1 MDGQY
6 FTSENQTSNKDID
19 EMKNAQTTN
28 KLQLR
33 KNHLNNIL
41 IQKAINK
48 DNEIENQK
56 FQDLQNDTY
65 MKQHEEIKKILA
77 SNNDQN
83 LIKALDYIQT
93 VICAQSFNNKL
104 KSEINKCGIS
114 DLVINLFY
122 NNPNEFIFPL
132 CCSILATL
140 CTEYF
145 EFSTRLINEDGIK
158 IIYDRIS
165 KNFKNNISVVSNC
178 IVIYNE
184 SLSHLLELVQK
195 SSIKFSNL
203 SYNCKKYLCHFTNW
217 ILSEKTIFSSFH
229 NDIFLAFFKLIKQL
243 KTSISVPNQ
252 YELDFEQG
260 TDSIDILFSY
270 VLEKPVK
277 DLEYFTLSC
286 YLELLI
292 LLSKEKKYTIYLTCG
307 NKNIFDVIKRLC
319 GYVYLNNNSSQED
332 RINFIPIEPFMLGYC
347 FEIMAN
353 LALEV
358 IKRDDIIDLI
368 MIFFKNYR
376 YTVKYNF
383 DVPIIILDL
392 LLSFSE
398 NIYNDERIYK
408 FMLSPEKN
416 ILYICTKFYAK
427 SDVCSVKV
435 MQILINIFEVKN
447 FDDIEKVKN
456 ADMIKCIADGLVIDN
471 LEVNRKSVFSLGKII
486 EINNKK
492 KYNIDLLKYFEIN
505 HVLENLKNLV
515 LNKKY
520 TSIAEEENADELI
533 SYIENM
539 IKLEENK

>member
-41 IQKAINK
+41 IQKAINQ

-114 DLVINLFY
+114 DLVINLYY

-178 IVIYNE
+178 IVIRA
-184 SLSHLLELVQK
+184 
-195 SSIKFSNL
+195 SSKI
-203 SYNCKKYLCHFTNW
+203 
-217 ILSEKTIFSSFH
+217 
-229 NDIFLAFFKLIKQL
+229 
-243 KTSISVPNQ
+243 Q
-252 YELDFEQG
+252 Y
-260 TDSIDILFSY
+260 
-270 VLEKPVK
+270 
-277 DLEYFTLSC
+277 
-286 YLELLI
+286 
-292 LLSKEKKYTIYLTCG
+292 
-307 NKNIFDVIKRLC
+307 
-319 GYVYLNNNSSQED
+319 
-332 RINFIPIEPFMLGYC
+332 
-347 FEIMAN
+347 
-353 LALEV
+353 
-358 IKRDDIIDLI
+358 
-368 MIFFKNYR
+368 
-376 YTVKYNF
+376 
-383 DVPIIILDL
+383 
-392 LLSFSE
+392 
-398 NIYNDERIYK
+398 
-408 FMLSPEKN
+408 
-416 ILYICTKFYAK
+416 
-427 SDVCSVKV
+427 
-435 MQILINIFEVKN
+435 
-447 FDDIEKVKN
+447 
-456 ADMIKCIADGLVIDN
+456 
-471 LEVNRKSVFSLGKII
+471 
-486 EINNKK
+486 
-492 KYNIDLLKYFEIN
+492 
-505 HVLENLKNLV
+505 
-515 LNKKY
+515 
-520 TSIAEEENADELI
+520 
-533 SYIENM
+533 
-539 IKLEENK
+539 